1 MKLLLNAV
9 QCLSCKETIVS
20 SHRHDFKTCKCGAV
34 SVDGGLEYTRRA
46 FKSINGFVERCAY
59 VFDNDTNRGHFAG
72 KFIIWSPG
80 GRTNPGVAF
89 DHRDDAEQSARE
101 LAARVPP
108 SDWYVAQLSHVPVA
122 R

>member
-1 MKLLLNAV
+1 MKLLLNAI
-9 QCLSCKETIVS
+9 QCLSCQETIVS
-20 SHRHDFKTCKCGAV
+20 SHRHDFKTCKCGSV

-46 FKSINGFVERCAY
+46 FKDRNGYVERCAY
-59 VFDNDTNRGHFAG
+59 VFDNSKEQGPFAG

-89 DHRDDAEQSARE
+89 DHRDDAEQSAKE
-101 LAARVPP
+101 LATRVPP
-108 SDWYVAQLSHVPVA
+108 SDWYVAQLSHVPVV